1 MAETVVCSFVLHA
14 AAALL
19 GGWAIGRY
27 LGLDEVTSAT
37 YLVSSALCIA
47 AIACLSQQSSAR
59 TGNAL
64 GLIGVSGGIVATLGG
79 LNTDPGTYTQVIGSL
94 AAGGLVGNQIASR
107 INITD
112 LPQMVAAYH
121 SLVGLAA
128 AITSIATIMLLADAG
143 HEMDGVH
150 MVTAFLGDI
159 IGAITLTG
167 SVSAELIGQGHSVD
181 SGVPA
186 PAVVLSQ
193 AVSVQ
198 SISTD
203 AVASMLACC
212 FRRLLPAFPAFPQLR
227 HACCHPVF
235 VVCACRLLRSASCK
249 ASLTASPSTCL
260 ARTSS
265 TWACWLLC

>member
-1 MAETVVCSFVLHA
+1 VTHETFSACCAFLLLPA
-14 AAALL
+14 CTAAALL
-19 GGWAIGRY
+19 GGWAVGRY

-64 GLIGVSGGIVATLGG
+64 GLIGVSGGIAATLGG
-79 LNTDPGTYTQVIGSL
+79 LNTDPGTYAQVVGSL

-128 AITSIATIMLLADAG
+128 AITSIANIMLLADAG

-167 SVSAELIGQGHSVD
+167 SVSCVVGLELG
-181 SGVPA
+181 
-186 PAVVLSQ
+186 
-193 AVSVQ
+193 
-198 SISTD
+198 
-203 AVASMLACC
+203 
-212 FRRLLPAFPAFPQLR
+212 
-227 HACCHPVF
+227 
-235 VVCACRLLRSASCK
+235 
-249 ASLTASPSTCL
+249 
-260 ARTSS
+260 RTG
-265 TWACWLLC
+265 WLLLTRCRACAQLGAVCCAVWRAVTACMR

>member
-1 MAETVVCSFVLHA
+1 MITPAGVRACAHARSRHLSNSPTADKASKLLTNPPPPAAPPPWAAVCFLLLPA

-19 GGWAIGRY
+19 GGWAVGRY

-64 GLIGVSGGIVATLGG
+64 GLIGVSGGIAATLGG
-79 LNTDPGTYTQVIGSL
+79 LNTDPGTYAQVVGSL
-94 AAGGLVGNQIASR
+94 AAGGLVGNQIAAR

-128 AITSIATIMLLADAG
+128 AITSIANIMLIADAG
-143 HEMDGVH
+143 GEMDGVH

-167 SVSAELIGQGHSVD
+167 SV
-181 SGVPA
+181 
-186 PAVVLSQ
+186 
-193 AVSVQ
+193 
-198 SISTD
+198 
-203 AVASMLACC
+203 
-212 FRRLLPAFPAFPQLR
+212 R
-227 HACCHPVF
+227 
-235 VVCACRLLRSASCK
+235 
-249 ASLTASPSTCL
+249 
-260 ARTSS
+260 
-265 TWACWLLC
+265 

>member
-1 MAETVVCSFVLHA
+1 
-14 AAALL
+14 
-19 GGWAIGRY
+19 

-64 GLIGVSGGIVATLGG
+64 GLIGVSSGVVATLGG
-79 LNTDPGTYTQVIGSL
+79 LNTDPGTYAQVVGSL

-128 AITSIATIMLLADAG
+128 AITSIATIMMMSDG
-143 HEMDGVH
+143 THDMDGVH

-167 SVSAELIGQGHSVD
+167 SVSSAD
-181 SGVPA
+181 W
-186 PAVVLSQ
+186 
-193 AVSVQ
+193 
-198 SISTD
+198 
-203 AVASMLACC
+203 
-212 FRRLLPAFPAFPQLR
+212 
-227 HACCHPVF
+227 
-235 VVCACRLLRSASCK
+235 LLRSAGSGYDGSI
-249 ASLTASPSTCL
+249 AGTGLDSASTC
-260 ARTSS
+260 ASS
-265 TWACWLLC
+265 VGLSTVGWRPACGLCVC